1 MGTACGGDASKSPET
16 IVTLMGRLEPALG
29 ERQGGR
35 RKGRRALCSR
45 QCQRENP
52 RGEKGRE
59 GVRREGGK
67 VRTAVTIVPAFWG
80 ERAGQK

>member
-1 MGTACGGDASKSPET
+1 
-16 IVTLMGRLEPALG
+16 MGRLEPALVAVPKREPRG
-29 ERQGGR
+29 E
-35 RKGRRALCSR
+35 KGREGVRREGGKVRRGGSSPR
-45 QCQRENP
+45 SWQCQRENP